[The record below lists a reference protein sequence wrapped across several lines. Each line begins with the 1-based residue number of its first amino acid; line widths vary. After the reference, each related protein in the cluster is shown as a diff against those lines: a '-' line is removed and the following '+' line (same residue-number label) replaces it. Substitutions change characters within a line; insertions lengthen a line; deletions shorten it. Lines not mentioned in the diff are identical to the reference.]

1 MRYPLVQRLL
11 RFSLLLLPS
20 AFCLLPSA
28 SAQVRLGIDV
38 LRDSGYEA
46 VKGKRIGLVTN
57 QTGTDDA
64 RELDRVLLHRAPG
77 VQLATLFTPEH
88 GLEGTETAGKYV
100 ASRKDPVTGLTAYSL
115 YGATRKPTVIMLRNI
130 DALVFDLQ
138 DIGARSYTYL
148 STMGKCM
155 QACAENKVEFIVLD
169 RPNPL
174 GGERVEGPG
183 VGAGGINFVA
193 QFPVP
198 YVYGMTAGEL
208 AKMINAKGWA
218 GGPCKLT
225 VVPMKGWK
233 RGMLWADTGL
243 PWVRSSPNIPRGD
256 SPLYYVA
263 TGLVGDITGPELG
276 IGTDVPFQRMSAP
289 YLDADG
295 FTNSLRGAGLAGM
308 TFSPYRGGGNEGAN
322 VHLDDHAAGNLT
334 ALNVYMIAAMYKAS
348 GGKLFSKLS
357 GGVNADLRS
366 TYGSASL
373 QRMTE
378 AGVPPAKI
386 VEGWAAEVESFRRE
400 RQPYLLY

>member
-1 MRYPLVQRLL
+1 MRHPLVQRLL
-11 RFSLLLLPS
+11 RFSFCLLPFAFYLLPS
-20 AFCLLPSA
+20 AR
-28 SAQVRLGIDV
+28 AQVRLGIDV
-38 LRDSGYEA
+38 LHDSGFEA
-46 VKGKRIGLVTN
+46 IKGKKIGLVTN
-57 QTGTDDA
+57 QTGTDA
-64 RELDRVLLHRAPG
+64 AGERDRVLLHRAPG
-77 VQLATLFTPEH
+77 VQLVALFTPEH
-88 GLEGTETAGKYV
+88 GLEGTDPAGKYV

-115 YGATRKPTVIMLRNI
+115 YGATRKPTVIMLRGL

-138 DIGARSYTYL
+138 DIGSRSYTYL

-155 QACAENKVEFIVLD
+155 QACAENHVEFIVLD

-183 VGAGGINFVA
+183 VDPGGINFTA

-208 AKMINAKGWA
+208 AKMIDAKGWM

-233 RGMLWADTGL
+233 RPMLWADTGL

-289 YLDADG
+289 YLDADQ
-295 FTNSLRGAGLAGM
+295 FTGYLRGAGLAGM

-322 VHLDDHAAGNLT
+322 VHLDARTAGNLT
-334 ALNVYMIAAMYKAS
+334 ALNVYMLAAMYKA
-348 GGKLFSKLS
+348 GGVKLFGKLP
-357 GGVNADLRS
+357 GQVNADLRS
-366 TYGSASL
+366 TYGSSSL
-373 QRMTE
+373 QRMIE

-386 VEGWAAEVESFRRE
+386 VDGWTPEVDTFRRE
-400 RQPYLLY
+400 RQAFLLY

>member
-1 MRYPLVQRLL
+1 M
-11 RFSLLLLPS
+11 
-20 AFCLLPSA
+20 
-28 SAQVRLGIDV
+28 RLGIDV
-38 LRDSGYEA
+38 LRDGGYAEIQ
-46 VKGKRIGLVTN
+46 GKRIGLVTN
-57 QTGTDDA
+57 QTGTDAA
-64 RELDRVLLHRAPG
+64 RELDRALLRRAPG
-77 VQLATLFTPEH
+77 VQLVALFTPEH
-88 GLEGTETAGKYV
+88 GLDGTELAGKYV
-100 ASRKDPVTGLTAYSL
+100 ASRKDPLTGLTAYSL
-115 YGATRKPTVIMLRNI
+115 YGATRKPTVIMLRGI

-174 GGERVEGPG
+174 GGERVEGPSVKPEG
-183 VGAGGINFVA
+183 VNFEA
-193 QFPVP
+193 PYPVP

-208 AKMINAKGWA
+208 ARMIDAKHWV
-218 GGPCKLT
+218 GPSCKLT

-233 RGMLWADTGL
+233 RSMLWADTGL

-295 FTNSLRGAGLAGM
+295 FTNYLHGAGLPGM
-308 TFSPYRGGGNEGAN
+308 TFSPYHGNGNEGAN
-322 VHLDDHAAGNLT
+322 VRLDDHAAGNLT
-334 ALNVYMIAAMYKAS
+334 ALNVYMLAAMYKAS
-348 GGKLFSKLS
+348 GGRLFSKLP
-357 GGVNADLRS
+357 GGVNPDLRA

-378 AGVPPAKI
+378 AGVSPAKI
-386 VEGWAAEVESFRRE
+386 VEGWSADADNFRRE

>member
-1 MRYPLVQRLL
+1 MRHPLVQRLL
-11 RFSLLLLPS
+11 RFSFYLLPF
-20 AFCLLPSA
+20 AFCLSA
-28 SAQVRLGIDV
+28 AAQVHLGIDV
-38 LRDSGYEA
+38 LRDSGFDA
-46 VKGKRIGLVTN
+46 IKGKKIGLVTN
-57 QTGTDDA
+57 QTGTDA
-64 RELDRVLLHRAPG
+64 AHELDRALLHRTPG
-77 VQLATLFTPEH
+77 VQLVALFTPEH
-88 GLEGTETAGKYV
+88 GLEGTELAGKYV
-100 ASRKDPVTGLTAYSL
+100 ASRKDPLTGLTAYSL
-115 YGATRKPTVIMLRNI
+115 YGATRKPTVIMLRGI

-174 GGERVEGPG
+174 GGERVEGPS
-183 VGAGGINFVA
+183 VGSGGINFTA

-208 AKMINAKGWA
+208 ARMINAKQWMGP
-218 GGPCKLT
+218 PCKLT

-233 RGMLWADTGL
+233 RSMLWADTGL

-263 TGLVGDITGPELG
+263 TGLVGDISGPELG

-289 YLDADG
+289 YLDADA
-295 FTNSLRGAGLAGM
+295 FTAYLRGVGLAGM
-308 TFSPYRGGGNEGAN
+308 TFSPYRSGNNEGAN

-348 GGKLFSKLS
+348 GGRLFSKLS
-357 GGVNADLRS
+357 GGISADLRA

-373 QRMTE
+373 QRQIE
-378 AGVPPAKI
+378 AGVAPAKI
-386 VEGWAAEVESFRRE
+386 VEDWTPEVENFRRE
-400 RQPYLLY
+400 RQPFLLY